1 MGLDKF
7 EGKLDSNPV
16 FAARYIYEISE
27 YALVESITQAFIA
40 NAQFMY
46 SGFYCNS
53 GRRYMLRYV
62 EEGFK
67 LLGLDKASDL
77 VRKDFEQYY
86 SIWHEYLNR
95 EPKKYKDK
103 LCYLENKYG

>member
-27 YALVESITQAFIA
+27 YALIESITQAFIA
-40 NAQFMY
+40 DAQFMY
-46 SGFYCNS
+46 SCFHCDS
-53 GRRYMLRYV
+53 GMRYMLRYI

-67 LLGLDKASDL
+67 LLGLDEGTDS
-77 VRKDFEQYY
+77 VRKDFEHYH

-103 LCYLENKYG
+103 SC